1 MDSRFKR
8 KAVRVWAAGAGL
20 MMLGLGAARSGGK
33 EKGGE
38 EGIEDP
44 QPGG

>member
-8 KAVRVWAAGAGL
+8 KAVREWAVGAGL
-20 MMLGLGAARSGGK
+20 MMLGFGAVGSGGREK
-33 EKGGE
+33 EGE